1 VRPVLDI
8 ADLAR
13 RIEAGERAALAR
25 GITLVE
31 SRRADHQAQGRELLQ
46 ALMPLTG
53 RAQRVGITGVPGAGK
68 STAIETLGLKLTAA
82 GHKVAVLAVDPTS
95 GRTGGSILGDKTRM
109 ERLAVDPRAFIRP
122 SPTGGALGGVARKT
136 REAMLLCEAAG
147 HDVVIVETVGVGQ
160 SETVVAEMVDIFLV
174 LLIPGG
180 GDELQ
185 GIKKGVIELA
195 DMIVVNKADIDP
207 KLAERSARDY
217 RAALHLLEP
226 ASPDWTPPVLTVS
239 GLRDEGVDRLWAQVE
254 RHREVLGANGARA
267 ARRSDQ
273 NARWMWAMVRER
285 LDQAF
290 RDDPAVARL
299 APQLEVAVRNGR
311 TPASAAAD
319 ALLEI
324 HLRPRLR

>member
-1 VRPVLDI
+1 
-8 ADLAR
+8 
-13 RIEAGERAALAR
+13 
-25 GITLVE
+25 VE
-31 SRRADHQAQGRELLQ
+31 SRRADHQQAARELLQ
-46 ALMPLTG
+46 QLMPLTG
-53 RAQRVGITGVPGAGK
+53 RAQRVGLTGTPGAGK
-68 STAIETLGLKLTAA
+68 STTIEALGLMLTGA
-82 GHKVAVLAVDPTS
+82 GHRVAVLTVDPSS

-109 ERLAVDPRAFIRP
+109 ERLSVDPAAFIRP
-122 SPTGGALGGVARKT
+122 SPSGGALGGVARKT

-147 HDVVIVETVGVGQ
+147 FDVVIVETVGVGQ

-195 DMIVVNKADIDP
+195 DMIVINKADLEP
-207 KLAERSARDY
+207 KLAERSAREY
-217 RAALHLLEP
+217 RAALHIL
-226 ASPDWTPPVLTVS
+226 AAAHPDWTPPVITVS
-239 GLRDEGVDRLWAQVE
+239 GLKGEGIERLWAQVQ
-254 RHREVLGANGARA
+254 RHREVMEANGARA

-290 RDDPAVARL
+290 RDDATVARL
-299 APQLEVAVRNGR
+299 APQLESAVRDGR

-319 ALLEI
+319 ALLNAY
-324 HLRPRLR
+324 LKPK